1 MVDWVLD
8 QTSQFTSCFAFLAET
23 NDHEN
28 RLSLLCWWVWQ
39 ICTTARIKLPI
50 MLLAEAI
57 SAFDAGSSEL
67 TLSGQILSGA
77 DFIWADFIWSWL
89 YLGWWTWAENDLLDK
104 LEDMEDGS
112 CSIFQ
117 ERTLYWH
124 ISNNTTF
131 ISEILNFQHFLLIF
145 RIKMEIEIIG
155 TTWA

>member
-1 MVDWVLD
+1 
-8 QTSQFTSCFAFLAET
+8 
-23 NDHEN
+23 
-28 RLSLLCWWVWQ
+28 
-39 ICTTARIKLPI
+39 

-67 TLSGQILSGA
+67 TLSEQILSG
-77 DFIWADFIWSWL
+77 
-89 YLGWWTWAENDLLDK
+89 AENDLLDK

-117 ERTLYWH
+117 ERTLYRH
-124 ISNNTTF
+124 ISNNTSF

-155 TTWA
+155 TT